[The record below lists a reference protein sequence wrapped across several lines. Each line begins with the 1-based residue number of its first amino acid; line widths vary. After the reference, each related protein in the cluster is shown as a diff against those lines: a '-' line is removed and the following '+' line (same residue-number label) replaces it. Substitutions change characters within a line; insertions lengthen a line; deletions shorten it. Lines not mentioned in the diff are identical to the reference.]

1 MVWDLEPEIATTT
14 NVDVATGGIARQR
27 TRTRTS
33 ISSIAP
39 PLEGFASS
47 MFVFGATPSHPE
59 RPQLRS
65 QVPLSEH
72 LDQPHLSSQA
82 TLGRNSQFLNL
93 TPQDREKLG
102 GIEYRSLKLLLNIVV
117 GN

>member
-1 MVWDLEPEIATTT
+1 MVWYLEPEIATTT
-14 NVDVATGGIARQR
+14 NVDVATTGMVRQR
-27 TRTRTS
+27 TTTRTG
-33 ISSIAP
+33 ISSISP
-39 PLEGFASS
+39 PLERVASS
-47 MFVFGATPSHPE
+47 MFVFGATPGHPE

-65 QVPLSEH
+65 QVSLSEH

-102 GIEYRSLKLLLNIVV
+102 GIEYRSLKLLLKIVV